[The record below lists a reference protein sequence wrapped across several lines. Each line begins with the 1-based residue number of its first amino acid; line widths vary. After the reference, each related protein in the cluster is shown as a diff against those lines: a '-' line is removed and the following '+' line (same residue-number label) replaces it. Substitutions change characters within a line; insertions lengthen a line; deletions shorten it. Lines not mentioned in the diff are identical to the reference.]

1 MRALVVQPGPEYS
14 VQDVHR
20 GWVKGL
26 RQVGCQVGEFNL
38 NDRLAFY
45 GAAKLERD
53 GEYVQA
59 FDTASACKLA
69 VKGLEAACYEFWPD
83 VVVIISGFF
92 VDEPVVNLMR
102 AHGHKVILVHT
113 ESPYEDDRQLE
124 RAQLADLNVL
134 NDPTNIERFR
144 EVAPSVYLPHCFDPD
159 IHFLRNPTPGFESE
173 FCFVGTGYQSRI
185 EFFEQVDFTGID
197 AKLAGNWKQVADD
210 SSLLPLLTDVRGECC
225 DNTDTATYYTST
237 QASANLYR
245 REANDAA
252 TADGWSV
259 GPREVELAACGTWFA
274 RSPRGESDELFPMLP
289 TFTDP
294 RELGGLIRWAITHE
308 DEREDAALKASCAI
322 EDRTFDANAVAA
334 LTQLGF

>member
-1 MRALVVQPGPEYS
+1 M
-14 VQDVHR
+14 QDVHR

-26 RQVGCQVGEFNL
+26 RQVGLTVGEFNL

-53 GEYVQA
+53 GEYHQA
-59 FDTASACKLA
+59 FDTESACKLA

-92 VDEPVVNLMR
+92 IDEPVIDLMR

-124 RAQLADLNVL
+124 RAHLADLNVL

-144 EVAPSVYLPHCFDPD
+144 AIAPSVYLPHCYDPD
-159 IHFLRNPTPGFESE
+159 VHFPRDPTPGFESD

-185 EFFEQVDFTGID
+185 DFLEQIDFSGIN
-197 AKLAGNWKQVADD
+197 AKLAGNWKQVTDD
-210 SSLLPLLTDVRGECC
+210 SPLLPLLTDERGECC
-225 DNTDTATYYTST
+225 DNTDTAVYYTST
-237 QASANLYR
+237 KVSANLYR

-252 TADGWSV
+252 SADGWAC
-259 GPREVELAACGTWFA
+259 GPREIELAACGTYFA
-274 RSPRGESDELFPMLP
+274 RDRRGESDELFPMLP
-289 TFTDP
+289 TFTTP
-294 RELGGLIRWAITHE
+294 QELSDVIRWALAHD
-308 DEREDAALKASCAI
+308 DERDDAATKAFCAI
-322 EDRTFDANAVAA
+322 EDRTFDNTAAQA
-334 LTQLGF
+334 LTLLGF